1 MIQTTRGTE
10 STGKVVKTE
19 YFLLVN
25 VDNFDSVM
33 ESMFVQIVL
42 LQVIC
47 STDNISYTMQFLR
60 IPGDIHRLVLVLVLE
75 YQHQE
80 VNVTWYP

>member
-1 MIQTTRGTE
+1 MMQTTAGTE
-10 STGKVVKTE
+10 STEKVVKTE
-19 YFLLVN
+19 YFLFVN

-47 STDNISYTMQFLR
+47 STDNVYYL
-60 IPGDIHRLVLVLVLE
+60 LL
-75 YQHQE
+75 YKK
-80 VNVTWYP
+80 